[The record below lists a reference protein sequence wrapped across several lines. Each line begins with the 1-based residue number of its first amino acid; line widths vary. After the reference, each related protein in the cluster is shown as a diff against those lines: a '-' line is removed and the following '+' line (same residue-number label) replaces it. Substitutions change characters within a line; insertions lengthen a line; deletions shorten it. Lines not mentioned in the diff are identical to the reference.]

1 MPNLLLMRG
10 AFVIRLR
17 QETNPAEGHFEGS
30 IEEVDSGK
38 QLNFQSSTELLRF
51 LGERFQAAFKDTARE
66 RQAVPPETEKQ
77 SARADRSAS
86 TAGDEQVSEDGRVGT
101 ETS

>member
-17 QETNPAEGHFEGS
+17 QETNPADGHFEGS

-38 QLNFQSSTELLRF
+38 QLKFQSSTELLRF
-51 LGERFQAAFKDTARE
+51 LGERFQAAFEDTPENDR
-66 RQAVPPETEKQ
+66 RSPPETE
-77 SARADRSAS
+77 
-86 TAGDEQVSEDGRVGT
+86 
-101 ETS
+101 